1 MHLSA
6 ALDDIGPSLM
16 AEYDAVSG
24 AGMFTEL
31 RRLATLMNEDV
42 LLQQLLSNQSSSL
55 LVDKAQFNDSAMA
68 ALLPILLD
76 INDTFWGCKETPCN
90 KVTSQVIDCSFI
102 VVDSIVTS
110 THTYTHTPTL
120 HTPTHT
126 PTHTHTHTRTHARTV
141 SCLATI
147 EPSQSTDLPT
157 LSSPGLF
164 QPSLWDTASA
174 DERLGNR
181 SQWSVSI
188 RITRDGHGLIDRR
201 VIVVFFLY
209 ERMLQRVA

>member
-110 THTYTHTPTL
+110 THTYTHTHL
-120 HTPTHT
+120 HCTHPHTHT
-126 PTHTHTHTRTHARTV
+126 PTNTPTHARTHAQFPV
-141 SCLATI
+141 W
-147 EPSQSTDLPT
+147 
-157 LSSPGLF
+157 
-164 QPSLWDTASA
+164 QP
-174 DERLGNR
+174 
-181 SQWSVSI
+181 
-188 RITRDGHGLIDRR
+188 
-201 VIVVFFLY
+201 
-209 ERMLQRVA
+209 

>member
-201 VIVVFFLY
+201 VIVVFFVY

>member
-110 THTYTHTPTL
+110 THTYTHTYTA
-120 HTPTHT
+120 H
-126 PTHTHTHTRTHARTV
+126 THTHTHTHTHPHTHARTH
-141 SCLATI
+141 SF
-147 EPSQSTDLPT
+147 
-157 LSSPGLF
+157 LF
-164 QPSLWDTASA
+164 
-174 DERLGNR
+174 GNHR
-181 SQWSVSI
+181 A
-188 RITRDGHGLIDRR
+188 ITVHGLAHLKLTWA
-201 VIVVFFLY
+201 VPT
-209 ERMLQRVA
+209 